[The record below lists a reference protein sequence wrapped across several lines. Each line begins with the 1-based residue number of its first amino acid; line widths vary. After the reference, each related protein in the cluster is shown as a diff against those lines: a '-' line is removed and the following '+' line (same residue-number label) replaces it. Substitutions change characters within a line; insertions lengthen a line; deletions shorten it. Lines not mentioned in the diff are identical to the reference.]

1 MKGDAM
7 PKKILLIDDEPE
19 IVELIGNRL
28 RANQFDV
35 VTAADGLQGLERAKD
50 QKPDLIILDVGMP
63 NMDGYTFVQEFKK
76 IDELRSIPIIILT
89 AKTHVQSL
97 FKSEGI
103 TDCFLKPFDTLLL
116 LSRIKDILK

>member
-1 MKGDAM
+1 M

-28 RANQFDV
+28 KANKYDV
-35 VTAADGLQGLERAKD
+35 TTAADGLQGLERAKD
-50 QKPDLIILDVGMP
+50 YKPDLIILDVGMP
-63 NMDGYTFVQEFKK
+63 NMDGYTFIQEFKK
-76 IDELRSIPIIILT
+76 IDELRNIPIIILT
-89 AKTHVQSL
+89 AKTHVQGL

-103 TDCFLKPFDTLLL
+103 ADCFLKPFDTLLL

>member
-1 MKGDAM
+1 M
-7 PKKILLIDDEPE
+7 PKKILIIDDEPE

-50 QKPDLIILDVGMP
+50 NRPDLIILDVGMP

-97 FKSEGI
+97 FKAEGI
-103 TDCFLKPFDTLLL
+103 ADCFLKPFDTVLLL
-116 LSRIKDILK
+116 TRINEILK

>member
-1 MKGDAM
+1 MA
-7 PKKILLIDDEPE
+7 KKILIIDDEPE

-35 VTAADGLQGLERAKD
+35 ATASDGLQGLERAKNN
-50 QKPDLIILDVGMP
+50 KPDLIILDVGMP
-63 NMDGYTFVQEFKK
+63 NMDGYTFIQEFKK
-76 IDELRSIPIIILT
+76 IDELRNIPIVVLT

-97 FKSEGI
+97 FKAEGI
-103 TDCFLKPFDTLLL
+103 TDCFLKPFDTVHL